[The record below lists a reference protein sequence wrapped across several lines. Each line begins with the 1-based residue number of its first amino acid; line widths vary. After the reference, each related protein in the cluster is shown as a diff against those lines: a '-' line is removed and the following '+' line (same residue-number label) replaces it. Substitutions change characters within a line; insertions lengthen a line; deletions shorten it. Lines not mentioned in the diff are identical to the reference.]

1 MVVTDADWA
10 SLTGRQ
16 SRSFEMRTGC
26 HDDRYG
32 QVRRWYPLE
41 HGAVG
46 DFELS
51 VADGVAEAMA
61 GAADEGT
68 TKNQPRRDAPVG
80 TASAVRR
87 WRAERNWSPPR

>member
-1 MVVTDADWA
+1 VSNAKMVVTDADWA

-41 HGAVG
+41 HGAAGIDSPVTRRVSG
-46 DFELS
+46 TINRPVDVTNRSDF
-51 VADGVAEAMA
+51 
-61 GAADEGT
+61 T
-68 TKNQPRRDAPVG
+68 TWG
-80 TASAVRR
+80 
-87 WRAERNWSPPR
+87 